1 MKQIRMNTLITL
13 IVAFIITIA
22 LTFSACTTEKGKE
35 PNAVKIGAILPLTGN
50 LSFLGTPGKNAI
62 ELFKQQNKDNKAE
75 IKLYDSK
82 ADPKTALTEFRR
94 AYDFDNVRFFIT
106 TLTGVSLG
114 VKPVAKD
121 KRALQA
127 SIAIYPDIAA
137 ESDLAFQF
145 CYNAISEA
153 TAICSYINDNAYQKI
168 FVFASR
174 DAVTEVELE
183 KYILPSLKSA
193 EVKCVVESFD
203 VGTKDFK
210 QIVAK
215 FKASDASHAVLL
227 GYGSDFQGIL
237 RELANQK
244 LIDQV
249 KVIGGV
255 GYLELPNYIEYSL
268 VKNSVFVSPKFLTQ
282 ENNNELY
289 NKFKGAYQKVYGI
302 VPTYDAAYTYDT
314 ITAISSAAKNVSSL
328 SPELVAEYLKKNTIP
343 GVTGPIAFT
352 SSGQLKVDV
361 VMAKYNR
368 DFSILMSGEER

>member
-1 MKQIRMNTLITL
+1 MKQIRMNTIITL

-22 LTFSACTTEKGKE
+22 LTFSACSTEKGKE

-62 ELFKQQNKDNKAE
+62 ELFKQQHKDNNVE

-94 AYDFDNVRFFIT
+94 AYDFDNIRFFIT

-121 KRALQA
+121 KRAFQA

-145 CYNAISEA
+145 CYNAIIEA
-153 TAICSYINDNAYQKI
+153 TTICNYIKDNAYKKI

-183 KYILPSLKSA
+183 KYILPSFEGSG
-193 EVKCVVESFD
+193 VKYVVENFNVS
-203 VGTKDFK
+203 TKDFK

-215 FKASDASHAVLL
+215 FRASGASHAVLL

-237 RELANQK
+237 SELANQQ

-249 KVIGGV
+249 KIIGGV
-255 GYLELPNYIEYSL
+255 GYLELPNYIKYDL

-282 ENNNELY
+282 ENNNKFY
-289 NKFKGAYQKVYGI
+289 NKFKEAYQKAYGI

-328 SPELVAEYLKKNTIP
+328 SPELVAEYLKKNTVP

-368 DFSILMSGEER
+368 DFSVLMSGEER